1 VRWATFTAGGTS
13 EPTVGLV
20 VDDLVHALESGVTLL
35 GLLGD
40 DGERLAEAGERA
52 RSDPREVLGIDDVR
66 LLSPIP
72 DPPTVRDFY
81 AFEQHVRTARA
92 RRGLEMDP
100 DWYELPV
107 FYFSNP
113 YAVNGLDDDVAV
125 PPGSSELDY
134 ELEVAAVVGRGGADL
149 DPETAASHIAG
160 FCVMN
165 DWSARDVQRREMKL
179 SMGPVKGK
187 DFATTLG
194 PVLVTP
200 DELEPY
206 RAGQAYDLTMTASVN
221 GKEYTRATL
230 ADVYWTFGQML
241 AYASRGTRVAPG
253 DVIGSGTCGTGCIL
267 ELSLVHGADAY
278 PWLQPGDVVELA
290 VEHLGMLRNRVVEGG
305 ALKPLKPE
313 GAAAAGS
320 GPAADGSGSTG

>member
-1 VRWATFTAGGTS
+1 MRWATFTAGGTD
-13 EPTVGLV
+13 EARVGLV
-20 VDDLVHALESGVTLL
+20 VDDQVHALEPGVGLL
-35 GLLGD
+35 DFLGD
-40 DGERLAEAGERA
+40 DGERLAAAGERA
-52 RSDPREVLGIDDVR
+52 RSDPRDVVAIDDVR
-66 LLSPIP
+66 LLSPVP
-72 DPPTVRDFY
+72 RPPTVRDFY

-92 RRGLEMDP
+92 RRGLDMDP

-113 YAVNGLDDDVAV
+113 YAVNGPGDDLPV
-125 PPGSSELDY
+125 PPGCGELDY

-149 DPETAASHIAG
+149 DPDTAASHIAG

-241 AYASRGTRVAPG
+241 AYASRGTRIEAG

-267 ELSLVHGADAY
+267 ELSLVHGSEAY
-278 PWLQPGDVVELA
+278 PWLRPGDEVELA
-290 VEHLGMLRNRVVEGG
+290 VEHLGVLRNRVVDGP
-305 ALKPLKPE
+305 ALRPLK
-313 GAAAAGS
+313 
-320 GPAADGSGSTG
+320 

>member
-1 VRWATFTAGGTS
+1 MRWATFTAEGSG
-13 EPTVGLV
+13 PRVGLV
-20 VDDLVHALESGVTLL
+20 VDDLIHALEPGVSLL
-35 GLLGD
+35 DLLGD
-40 DGERLAEAGERA
+40 DGERLAEAGEQA
-52 RSDPREVLGIDDVR
+52 RSDPREVRTVDEVR
-66 LLSPIP
+66 FLSPVP
-72 DPPTVRDFY
+72 RPPTVRDFY

-92 RRGLEMDP
+92 RRGLDMDP

-113 YAVNGLDDDVAV
+113 YAVNGPGDDVAV

-149 DPETAASHIAG
+149 EPDEAESHIAG

-165 DWSARDVQRREMKL
+165 DWSARDLQRREMKL

-200 DELEPY
+200 DELAPF
-206 RAGQAYDLTMTASVN
+206 RSGQAYELAMTASVN
-221 GKEYTRATL
+221 GKEYTRASL
-230 ADVYWTFGQML
+230 ADIHWSFGQML
-241 AYASRGTRVAPG
+241 AYASRGTEVRPG

-267 ELSLVHGADAY
+267 ELSLVHGAEAY
-278 PWLQPGDVVELA
+278 PWVKPGDEVELA
-290 VEHLGMLRNRVVEGG
+290 VEHLGVLRNRVVEGRP
-305 ALKPLKPE
+305 LVPLK
-313 GAAAAGS
+313 
-320 GPAADGSGSTG
+320 